1 MTKSEREL
9 RQYRLMHDRLTGFL
23 AGTLGIGDAISDLE
37 GLLAALEEI
46 SEDWRRAFQAEWG
59 TLEVFYAIALDH
71 GDPVL
76 PDASVPEL
84 KQSAEN
90 MLAMVDGEIGTAAS

>member
-84 KQSAEN
+84 R
-90 MLAMVDGEIGTAAS
+90 